1 MFEFMKEL
9 TKTQDGLI
17 MFVLGLIIVAM
28 IIDFLSGTIAAKIN
42 PDIKFNSKAGING
55 LLRKIVSIFL
65 LVFFIPVTVL
75 LPGETGVA
83 ILYTTYLG
91 YLAFEIK
98 SIFENAEKLGIDVSG
113 FAIMV
118 KALFKKENSR
128 DD

>member
-42 PDIKFNSKAGING
+42 PNINFNSKAGING

-91 YLAFEIK
+91 YLGFEIK
-98 SIFENAEKLGIDVSG
+98 SIFENAEKLGINVSG
-113 FAIMV
+113 FATMV
-118 KALFKKENSR
+118 KTLLDRNENK
-128 DD
+128 D